1 MSIKIINSN
10 LRKILS
16 KKYTNSEAN
25 RFVENLKENIQKK
38 NFFIINLTEN

>member
-16 KKYTNSEAN
+16 KKHTNSEAN
-25 RFVENLKENIQKK
+25 RFVKNLKEHIQKSIDD
-38 NFFIINLTEN
+38 FF